1 MTKKRLLAFLLML
14 CAVFT
19 AGCAAVEENGG
30 ISEDPGRPPVTWE
43 DISAKNLLAGISRE
57 KIELTA
63 VERPY
68 ETLMTE
74 LGLKLFQETLKA
86 DPDGENKLISPL
98 SVLYAMAM
106 VSNGADDQ
114 EAVKAFW
121 GDTDPLHINEFMLEY
136 AGALPQGEDYKL
148 QLANSVWFTEHDR
161 FTVNEG
167 FLQTV
172 KNHYDADVYQAPF
185 NEKTCK
191 DINEWVELKTDGM
204 IKDILDQIPS
214 DAVMYL
220 VNALAFEAE
229 WLSTYDET
237 QVWKGAF
244 TKADGTQQKV
254 DFMYD
259 SVNQYFEDEKAT
271 GFMRYY
277 SGMKYAFVAMLPKEG
292 VTPEEYIASLDG
304 NALHTMLKNPQVT
317 SVVTSIPVFET
328 EYDLNLRD
336 VLDAAGYPVNGSFS
350 GVGISAEGPITI
362 GRVLHKTYIQVG
374 PQGTKAG
381 AATVVEMLTEGVED
395 IEQEKPKEVHLDRPF
410 VYMII
415 DCENAV
421 PLFMGITHSV
431 A

>member
-1 MTKKRLLAFLLML
+1 MTKKRLLAFLLLL

-98 SVLYAMAM
+98 SILYAMAM
-106 VSNGADDQ
+106 VSNGGDDP
-114 EAVKAFW
+114 EAIKAYW
-121 GDTDPLHINEFMLEY
+121 GQDLLHINEYLYEY
-136 AGALPQGEDYKL
+136 TGKLPVGEKYKL
-148 QLANSVWFTEHDR
+148 QLANSIWFTEDER
-161 FTVNEG
+161 FTVNRE
-167 FLQTV
+167 FLQKV
-172 KNHYDADVYQAPF
+172 KNHYDADAYQAPF
-185 NEKTCK
+185 NEKTLG
-191 DINEWVELKTDGM
+191 DINEWVKLKTDGM
-204 IKDILDQIPS
+204 IKDILDKIPS

-237 QVWKGAF
+237 QVREGVF

-259 SVNQYFEDEKAT
+259 TVGTYLEDEKAT

-292 VTPEEYIASLDG
+292 VAPEEYIASLDG

-317 SVVTSIPVFET
+317 SVVTSIPVFQA
-328 EYDLNLRD
+328 EYDVEMKDILGK
-336 VLDAAGYPVNGSFS
+336 AGYPAYGTFNGI
-350 GVGISAEGPITI
+350 GISAEGPITI

-381 AATVVEMLTEGVED
+381 AATVVEMLAEGVED

>member
-1 MTKKRLLAFLLML
+1 MKRILSCLLLVCLLL
-14 CAVFT
+14 
-19 AGCAAVEENGG
+19 AGCAGEQGG
-30 ISEDPGRPPVTWE
+30 TNVTSEDIGAKDLLSPIKKEEVEVT
-43 DISAKNLLAGISRE
+43 GI
-57 KIELTA
+57 
-63 VERPY
+63 ERSY
-68 ETLMTE
+68 EGLMTS
-74 LGLKLFQETLKA
+74 LGVKLMQETLEAETETK
-86 DPDGENKLISPL
+86 NVLISPL
-98 SVLYAMAM
+98 SILYAMAM
-106 VSNGADDQ
+106 VSNGADDR

-148 QLANSVWFTEHDR
+148 QLANSIWFTEDER
-161 FTVNEG
+161 FTVNRE
-167 FLQTV
+167 FLQKV
-172 KNHYDADVYQAPF
+172 KNYYDADAYQAPF

-204 IKDILDQIPS
+204 IKDILDQIPA

-229 WLSTYDET
+229 WLYTYEEA
-237 QVWKGAF
+237 QVREGVF
-244 TKADGTQQKV
+244 TKADGKEQTV

-259 SVNQYFEDEKAT
+259 SVGYYFEDEKAT

-304 NALHTMLKNPQVT
+304 NALHTMLKNPQIT

-328 EYDLNLRD
+328 EYDLNLRE

-381 AATVVEMLTEGVED
+381 AATVVEMLEGSMED

-421 PLFMGITHSV
+421 PLFIGV
-431 A
+431 QNNVGK

>member
-1 MTKKRLLAFLLML
+1 MTKKRLLAFLLLL

-114 EAVKAFW
+114 EAVKAYW
-121 GDTDPLHINEFMLEY
+121 GYDLLHINEYLYEY
-136 AGALPQGEDYKL
+136 TGKLPVGEKYKL
-148 QLANSVWFTEHDR
+148 QLANSIWFTEDER
-161 FTVNEG
+161 FTVNRE
-167 FLQTV
+167 FLQKV
-172 KNHYDADVYQAPF
+172 KNHYDADAYQAPF
-185 NEKTCK
+185 NEKTLG

-259 SVNQYFEDEKAT
+259 TVGTYLEDEKAT

-277 SGMKYAFVAMLPKEG
+277 KDMKYAFVAMLPKEG

-328 EYDLNLRD
+328 EYDLNLLGIGNDKRLCRGEIAVIFVTSCELIEILIVKLHRIPLYRVYAREPVID
-336 VLDAAGYPVNGSFS
+336 HKSRHRSRVVGGGAHSPEENSENGTEYYPAHNAEYFSCYFRSF
-350 GVGISAEGPITI
+350 
-362 GRVLHKTYIQVG
+362 
-374 PQGTKAG
+374 
-381 AATVVEMLTEGVED
+381 
-395 IEQEKPKEVHLDRPF
+395 
-410 VYMII
+410 
-415 DCENAV
+415 
-421 PLFMGITHSV
+421 
-431 A
+431 

>member
-1 MTKKRLLAFLLML
+1 MSCLLLVCLLL
-14 CAVFT
+14 
-19 AGCAAVEENGG
+19 AGCAAEQGG
-30 ISEDPGRPPVTWE
+30 TSVTSEDIEAVDLLKPIKKEEVIVTGM
-43 DISAKNLLAGISRE
+43 I
-57 KIELTA
+57 
-63 VERPY
+63 RPY
-68 ETLMTE
+68 EALMTS
-74 LGLKLFQETLKA
+74 LGLRMFQETLKA
-86 DPDGENKLISPL
+86 APDGENKLISPL

-106 VSNGADDQ
+106 VSNGGDDQ
-114 EAVKAFW
+114 EAIKAYW
-121 GDTDPLHINEFMLEY
+121 GYDLLHINEYMYEY
-136 AGALPQGEDYKL
+136 TGKLPVGEKYKL
-148 QLANSVWFTEHDR
+148 QLANSIWFTEDER
-161 FTVNEG
+161 FAVNQE
-167 FLQTV
+167 FLQKV
-172 KNHYDADVYQAPF
+172 KNYYDADAYQAPF
-185 NEKTCK
+185 DEETCK

-204 IKDILDQIPS
+204 IKDILDKIPS

-229 WLSTYDET
+229 WLSTYEEY
-237 QVWKGAF
+237 QVREGVF
-244 TKADGTQQKV
+244 TKADGTKQKV

-328 EYDLNLRD
+328 EYDLNLRE

-381 AATVVEMLTEGVED
+381 AATVVEMLAEGVED

>member
-1 MTKKRLLAFLLML
+1 MKRILSCLLLVCLLL
-14 CAVFT
+14 
-19 AGCAAVEENGG
+19 AGCAAEQGG
-30 ISEDPGRPPVTWE
+30 TSGGTSVTPE
-43 DISAKNLLAGISRE
+43 DIGATDLLKPIKKEEVIVTG
-57 KIELTA
+57 

-68 ETLMTE
+68 EALMTS
-74 LGLKLFQETLKA
+74 LGLRMFQETLKA

-106 VSNGADDQ
+106 VSNGGDDA
-114 EAVKAFW
+114 EALKAYW
-121 GDTDPLHINEFMLEY
+121 GYDLLHINEYMYEY
-136 AGALPQGEDYKL
+136 MSKLPVGEKYKL
-148 QLANSVWFTEHDR
+148 QLANSIWFTEDER
-161 FTVNEG
+161 FTVNRE
-167 FLQTV
+167 FLQKV
-172 KNHYDADVYQAPF
+172 KNYYDADAYQAPF
-185 NEKTCK
+185 NEKTLG

-204 IKDILDQIPS
+204 IKDILDQIPY

-229 WLSTYDET
+229 WLSTYQEA
-237 QVWKGAF
+237 QVREGVF
-244 TKADGTQQKV
+244 TKADGTEQKV

-259 SVNQYFEDEKAT
+259 SVSHYFEDENAT

-292 VTPEEYIASLDG
+292 ITPEEYIASLDG

-328 EYDLNLRD
+328 EYDLNLRE

-381 AATVVEMLTEGVED
+381 AATVVEMKTEGAED

>member
-1 MTKKRLLAFLLML
+1 MKRILCCLLLVCILL
-14 CAVFT
+14 
-19 AGCAAVEENGG
+19 AGCAAGQGG
-30 ISEDPGRPPVTWE
+30 TSVTSEDIGAVDLLKPIKKEDVIVTGM
-43 DISAKNLLAGISRE
+43 I
-57 KIELTA
+57 
-63 VERPY
+63 RPY
-68 ETLMTE
+68 EALMTS
-74 LGLKLFQETLKA
+74 LGLRMFQETLKA

-106 VSNGADDQ
+106 VSNGGDDP
-114 EAVKAFW
+114 EAIKAYW
-121 GDTDPLHINEFMLEY
+121 GYDLLHINEYLYEY
-136 AGALPQGEDYKL
+136 TGKLPVGEKYKL
-148 QLANSVWFTEHDR
+148 QLANSIWFTEDKR
-161 FTVNEG
+161 FTVNRE
-167 FLQTV
+167 FLQKM
-172 KNHYDADVYQAPF
+172 KNYYDADAYQAPF
-185 NEKTCK
+185 NEETRK
-191 DINEWVELKTDGM
+191 DINQWVELKTDGM
-204 IKDILDQIPS
+204 IKDILEEIP
-214 DAVMYL
+214 DGVMYL

-229 WLSTYDET
+229 WLSTYEEP
-237 QVWKGAF
+237 QVREGVF
-244 TKADGTQQKV
+244 TKADGTKQAV

-259 SVNQYFEDEKAT
+259 SVGQYFEDEKAT

-328 EYDLNLRD
+328 EYDLNLRE

>member
-1 MTKKRLLAFLLML
+1 MKRILCCLLLVCILL
-14 CAVFT
+14 
-19 AGCAAVEENGG
+19 AGCATGQGG
-30 ISEDPGRPPVTWE
+30 TSVTSEDIGAVDLLKPIKKEDVIVTGM
-43 DISAKNLLAGISRE
+43 I
-57 KIELTA
+57 
-63 VERPY
+63 RPY
-68 ETLMTE
+68 EALMTS
-74 LGLKLFQETLKA
+74 LGLRMFQETLKA

-106 VSNGADDQ
+106 VSNGGDDV
-114 EAVKAFW
+114 ETLKAYW
-121 GDTDPLHINEFMLEY
+121 GYDLLHINEYLYEY
-136 AGALPQGEDYKL
+136 TGKLPVGEKYKL
-148 QLANSVWFTEHDR
+148 QLANSIWFTEDER
-161 FTVNEG
+161 FTVNRE
-167 FLQTV
+167 FLQKV
-172 KNHYDADVYQAPF
+172 KNYYDADAYQAPF
-185 NEKTCK
+185 DEETLG

-204 IKDILDQIPS
+204 IKDILDKIPS

-237 QVWKGAF
+237 QVREGVF
-244 TKADGTQQKV
+244 TKADGTKQRV

-292 VTPEEYIASLDG
+292 ITPEEYIASLDG

-317 SVVTSIPVFET
+317 SVVTSIPVFQA
-328 EYDLNLRD
+328 EYDVEMKDILGK
-336 VLDAAGYPVNGSFS
+336 AGYPAYGSFN
-350 GVGISAEGPITI
+350 GVGTSTWGDIVI
-362 GRVLHKTYIQVG
+362 GRILHKTFIQVG

-381 AATVVEMLTEGVED
+381 AATVVEMLDECAPYEP
-395 IEQEKPKEVHLDRPF
+395 EKPKEVHLDRPF

>member
-1 MTKKRLLAFLLML
+1 MTKKRLLAFLLLL

-43 DISAKNLLAGISRE
+43 DNSAKDLLAGISRE

-68 ETLMTE
+68 EALMTS
-74 LGLKLFQETLKA
+74 LGLRMFQETLKA

-106 VSNGADDQ
+106 VSNGGDDA
-114 EAVKAFW
+114 EALKAYW
-121 GDTDPLHINEFMLEY
+121 GYDLLHINEYMYEY
-136 AGALPQGEDYKL
+136 MSKLPVGEKYKL
-148 QLANSVWFTEHDR
+148 QLANSIWFTEDER
-161 FTVNEG
+161 FTVNRE
-167 FLQTV
+167 FLQKV
-172 KNHYDADVYQAPF
+172 KNYYDADAYQAPF

-204 IKDILDQIPS
+204 IKDILDQIPY

-229 WLSTYDET
+229 WLYTYEEA
-237 QVWKGAF
+237 QVREGVF
-244 TKADGTQQKV
+244 TKADGKEQTV

-259 SVNQYFEDEKAT
+259 SVGYYFEDEKAS

-304 NALHTMLKNPQVT
+304 NALHTMLKNPQIT
-317 SVVTSIPVFET
+317 SVVTSIPVFEA
-328 EYDLNLRD
+328 EYDLNLRE

-381 AATVVEMLTEGVED
+381 AATVVEMLEGVGD

>member
-1 MTKKRLLAFLLML
+1 MKRILSCLLLVCLLL
-14 CAVFT
+14 
-19 AGCAAVEENGG
+19 AGCAAEQGG
-30 ISEDPGRPPVTWE
+30 TSGGTSVTPE
-43 DISAKNLLAGISRE
+43 DIGATDLLKPIKKEEVIVTG
-57 KIELTA
+57 

-68 ETLMTE
+68 EALMTS
-74 LGLKLFQETLKA
+74 LGLRMFQETLKA

-106 VSNGADDQ
+106 VSNGGDDV
-114 EAVKAFW
+114 EALKAYW
-121 GDTDPLHINEFMLEY
+121 GYDLFHINEYMYEY
-136 AGALPQGEDYKL
+136 MSKLPVGEKYKL
-148 QLANSVWFTEHDR
+148 QLANSIWFTEDER
-161 FTVNEG
+161 FTVNRE
-167 FLQTV
+167 FLQKV
-172 KNHYDADVYQAPF
+172 KNYYDADAYQAPF
-185 NEKTCK
+185 DEETCK

-204 IKDILDQIPS
+204 IKDILDQIPY

-220 VNALAFEAE
+220 VNTLAFEAE
-229 WLSTYDET
+229 WLSTYEEA
-237 QVWKGAF
+237 QVREGVF
-244 TKADGTQQKV
+244 TKADGKEQTV

-259 SVNQYFEDEKAT
+259 SVGYYFEDEKAT

-277 SGMKYAFVAMLPKEG
+277 SGIKYAFVAMLPKKG

-304 NALHTMLKNPQVT
+304 NALHTMLKNPQIT
-317 SVVTSIPVFET
+317 SVVTSIPVFEA
-328 EYDLNLRD
+328 EYDLNLRE

-381 AATVVEMLTEGVED
+381 AATVVEMLAEGVED

>member
-1 MTKKRLLAFLLML
+1 MTKKRLLAFLLLL

-43 DISAKNLLAGISRE
+43 DNSAKDLLAGISRE

-68 ETLMTE
+68 EALMTS
-74 LGLKLFQETLKA
+74 LGLRMFQETLKA

-106 VSNGADDQ
+106 VSNGADDA
-114 EAVKAFW
+114 EALKAYW
-121 GDTDPLHINEFMLEY
+121 GYDLLHINEYMYEY
-136 AGALPQGEDYKL
+136 MSKLPVGEKYKL
-148 QLANSVWFTEHDR
+148 QLANSIWFTEDER
-161 FTVNEG
+161 FTVNRE
-167 FLQTV
+167 FLQKV
-172 KNHYDADVYQAPF
+172 KNYYDADAYQAPF

-204 IKDILDQIPS
+204 IKDILDQIPY

-229 WLSTYDET
+229 WLSTYEEA
-237 QVWKGAF
+237 QVREGVF
-244 TKADGTQQKV
+244 TKADGTEQKV

-259 SVNQYFEDEKAT
+259 SVSRYFEDENAT

-277 SGMKYAFVAMLPKEG
+277 KDMKYAFVAMLPKEG
-292 VTPEEYIASLDG
+292 VAPEEYIASLDG
-304 NALHTMLKNPQVT
+304 NALHTMLKNPQIT
-317 SVVTSIPVFET
+317 SVVTSIPVFEA
-328 EYDLNLRD
+328 EYDLNLRE

-381 AATVVEMLTEGVED
+381 AATVVERLEGVGD

>member
-1 MTKKRLLAFLLML
+1 MKRILSCLLLVCLLL
-14 CAVFT
+14 
-19 AGCAAVEENGG
+19 AGCAAEQGG
-30 ISEDPGRPPVTWE
+30 TSGGTSVTPE
-43 DISAKNLLAGISRE
+43 DIGATDLLKPIE
-57 KIELTA
+57 KEDVIVTG

-68 ETLMTE
+68 EALMTS
-74 LGLKLFQETLKA
+74 LGLRMFQETLKA
-86 DPDGENKLISPL
+86 DPDGENKLLSPL

-106 VSNGADDQ
+106 VSNGGDDQ
-114 EAVKAFW
+114 EAVKAYW
-121 GDTDPLHINEFMLEY
+121 GYDLLHINEYMYEY
-136 AGALPQGEDYKL
+136 MSKLPVGEKYKL
-148 QLANSVWFTEHDR
+148 QLANSIWFTEDER
-161 FTVNEG
+161 FTVNRE
-167 FLQTV
+167 FLQKV
-172 KNHYDADVYQAPF
+172 KNYYDADAYQAPF
-185 NEKTCK
+185 NEKTLG

-204 IKDILDQIPS
+204 IKDILDQIPA

-229 WLSTYDET
+229 WLYTYEEA
-237 QVWKGAF
+237 QVREGVF
-244 TKADGTQQKV
+244 TKADGKEQTV

-259 SVNQYFEDEKAT
+259 SVGYYFEDKKAT

-317 SVVTSIPVFET
+317 SVVTSIPVFEAK
-328 EYDLNLRD
+328 YDADLRSI
-336 VLDAAGYPVNGSFS
+336 LGAAGYPADGSFS

-381 AATVVEMLTEGVED
+381 AATVVEMKDECEVETP
-395 IEQEKPKEVHLDRPF
+395 QEPKVVHLDRPF

-421 PLFMGITHSV
+421 PLFIGV
-431 A
+431 QNNVGK

>member
-1 MTKKRLLAFLLML
+1 MKRILSCLLLVCLLL
-14 CAVFT
+14 
-19 AGCAAVEENGG
+19 AGCAAEQGG
-30 ISEDPGRPPVTWE
+30 TSGGTSVTTE
-43 DISAKNLLAGISRE
+43 DIGATDLLMPIKKEDVIVTG
-57 KIELTA
+57 

-68 ETLMTE
+68 EALMTS
-74 LGLKLFQETLKA
+74 LGLRMFQETLKA

-106 VSNGADDQ
+106 VSNGGDDA
-114 EAVKAFW
+114 EAIKAYW
-121 GDTDPLHINEFMLEY
+121 GYDLLHINEYLYEY
-136 AGALPQGEDYKL
+136 TGKLPVGEKYKL
-148 QLANSVWFTEHDR
+148 QLANSIWFTEDER
-161 FTVNEG
+161 FTVNRE
-167 FLQTV
+167 FLQKV
-172 KNHYDADVYQAPF
+172 KNYYDADAYQVPF
-185 NEKTCK
+185 NEKTLG

-237 QVWKGAF
+237 QVREGTF
-244 TKADGTQQKV
+244 TKADGTKQKV

-304 NALHTMLKNPQVT
+304 NALHTMLKNPMHT
-317 SVVTSIPVFET
+317 SVVTSIPVFEA
-328 EYDLNLRD
+328 EYDLNLRE

-395 IEQEKPKEVHLDRPF
+395 IEQEKPKVVHLDRPF

>member
-1 MTKKRLLAFLLML
+1 MKRILCCLLLVCILL
-14 CAVFT
+14 
-19 AGCAAVEENGG
+19 AGCATGQGG
-30 ISEDPGRPPVTWE
+30 TSVTSEDIGATDLLKPIKKEEVIVT
-43 DISAKNLLAGISRE
+43 G
-57 KIELTA
+57 

-68 ETLMTE
+68 EALMTS
-74 LGLKLFQETLKA
+74 LGLRMFQETLKA

-106 VSNGADDQ
+106 VSNGGDDV
-114 EAVKAFW
+114 EAIKAYW
-121 GDTDPLHINEFMLEY
+121 GYDLLHINEYLYEY
-136 AGALPQGEDYKL
+136 MSKLPVGEKYKL
-148 QLANSVWFTEHDR
+148 QLANSIWFTEDER
-161 FTVNEG
+161 FTVNRE
-167 FLQTV
+167 FLQKV
-172 KNHYDADVYQAPF
+172 KNYYDADAYQAPF
-185 NEKTCK
+185 DEETLG

-237 QVWKGAF
+237 QVREGVF
-244 TKADGTQQKV
+244 TKADGTKQRV

-277 SGMKYAFVAMLPKEG
+277 SGVKYAFVAMLPKEG

-304 NALHTMLKNPQVT
+304 NALHTMLKNPVHT

-328 EYDLNLRD
+328 EYDLNLRE

-381 AATVVEMLTEGVED
+381 AATVVEMLAEGVED
-395 IEQEKPKEVHLDRPF
+395 IEQEKPKVVHLDRPF

>member
-1 MTKKRLLAFLLML
+1 MKRILCCLLLVCILL
-14 CAVFT
+14 
-19 AGCAAVEENGG
+19 AGCAAGQGG
-30 ISEDPGRPPVTWE
+30 TSVTSEDIGAVDLLKPIKKEDVIVTGM
-43 DISAKNLLAGISRE
+43 I
-57 KIELTA
+57 
-63 VERPY
+63 RPY
-68 ETLMTE
+68 EALMTS
-74 LGLKLFQETLKA
+74 LGLRMFQETLKA

-106 VSNGADDQ
+106 VSNGGDDA
-114 EAVKAFW
+114 EAIKAYW
-121 GDTDPLHINEFMLEY
+121 GYDLLHINEYLYEY
-136 AGALPQGEDYKL
+136 MSKLPVGEEYKL
-148 QLANSVWFTEHDR
+148 QLANSIWFTEDER
-161 FTVNEG
+161 FTVNRE
-167 FLQTV
+167 FLQKV
-172 KNHYDADVYQAPF
+172 KNYYDADAYQAPF

-204 IKDILDQIPS
+204 IKDILDQIPY

-237 QVWKGAF
+237 QVREGVF
-244 TKADGTQQKV
+244 TKTDGKEQTV

-259 SVNQYFEDEKAT
+259 SVGYYFEDEKAT

-292 VTPEEYIASLDG
+292 VTSEEYIASLDG

-328 EYDLNLRD
+328 EYDLNLRE

-381 AATVVEMLTEGVED
+381 AATVVEMLSEGVED

>member
-1 MTKKRLLAFLLML
+1 MKRILSCLLLFCLLL
-14 CAVFT
+14 
-19 AGCAAVEENGG
+19 AGCAGEQGG
-30 ISEDPGRPPVTWE
+30 TNVTSEDIGAKDLLSPIKKEEVEVT
-43 DISAKNLLAGISRE
+43 GI
-57 KIELTA
+57 
-63 VERPY
+63 ERSY
-68 ETLMTE
+68 EGLMTS
-74 LGLKLFQETLKA
+74 LGVKLMQKTLEAETEKK
-86 DPDGENKLISPL
+86 NVLISPL

-114 EAVKAFW
+114 EAVKAYW
-121 GDTDPLHINEFMLEY
+121 GYDLLHINEYMHEY
-136 AGALPQGEDYKL
+136 ALKLPQGEKYKL
-148 QLANSVWFTEHDR
+148 QLANSIWFTEDER
-161 FTVNEG
+161 FTVNRE
-167 FLQTV
+167 FLQKV
-172 KNHYDADVYQAPF
+172 KNHYDADAYQAPF
-185 NEKTCK
+185 NEKTLG

-237 QVWKGAF
+237 QVRKGTF

-259 SVNQYFEDEKAT
+259 TVGTYLEDDHAT
-271 GFMRYY
+271 GFVRYY
-277 SGMKYAFVAMLPKEG
+277 KGMKYAFAAMLPKEG
-292 VTPEEYIASLDG
+292 ITPEEYITSLDG
-304 NALHTMLKNPQVT
+304 EALNAMLKNPVNT
-317 SVVTSIPVFET
+317 SVVTSIPVFQA
-328 EYDLNLRD
+328 EYDVEMKDILGK
-336 VLDAAGYPVNGSFS
+336 AGYPAYGTFN
-350 GVGISAEGPITI
+350 GVGTSTRGDIVI
-362 GRVLHKTYIQVG
+362 GRILHKTFIQVG

-381 AATVVEMLTEGVED
+381 AATVVEMLDECAPYEP
-395 IEQEKPKEVHLDRPF
+395 EKPKEVHLDRPF

>member
-1 MTKKRLLAFLLML
+1 MKRILSCLLLVCLLL
-14 CAVFT
+14 
-19 AGCAAVEENGG
+19 AGCAAEQGG
-30 ISEDPGRPPVTWE
+30 TSGGTSVTPE
-43 DISAKNLLAGISRE
+43 DIGATDLLMPIKKEDVIVTG
-57 KIELTA
+57 

-68 ETLMTE
+68 EALMTS
-74 LGLKLFQETLKA
+74 LGLRMFQETLKA

-114 EAVKAFW
+114 EAVKAYW
-121 GDTDPLHINEFMLEY
+121 GYDLLHINEYMYEY
-136 AGALPQGEDYKL
+136 MSKLPVGEKYKL
-148 QLANSVWFTEHDR
+148 QLANSIWFTEDER
-161 FTVNEG
+161 FTVNRE
-167 FLQTV
+167 FLQKV
-172 KNHYDADVYQAPF
+172 KNHYDADAYQAPF
-185 NEKTCK
+185 DEKTLG

-204 IKDILDQIPS
+204 IKDILDQIPY

-229 WLSTYDET
+229 WLSTYEEA
-237 QVWKGAF
+237 QVREGVF
-244 TKADGTQQKV
+244 TKADGTEQKV

-259 SVNQYFEDEKAT
+259 SVSRYFEDENAT

-317 SVVTSIPVFET
+317 SVVTSIPVFEA
-328 EYDLNLRD
+328 EYDADLRSI
-336 VLDAAGYPVNGSFS
+336 LGNAGYPVDSTFN
-350 GVGISAEGPITI
+350 GVGTSTEGDIFI
-362 GRVLHKTYIQVG
+362 GRILHKTYIQVG

-381 AATVVEMLTEGVED
+381 AATVVEMNTGCAED

-421 PLFMGITHSV
+421 PLFIGV
-431 A
+431 QNNVGK